1 MGLNYLR
8 LKRKTMNANRAYHQT
23 PEEWLQEYKTGVVV
37 EPTENVHRPV
47 NVLEL
52 VFDHHR
58 TARTKSGSVILCF
71 VEVATGQE
79 YLAFFNADLNQQRG
93 SNKGQQRKIGQG
105 GQFLPPKRGKFRKF
119 WMSIV
124 GTEPKRWSTVH
135 KDINA
140 RLKDFTFTGDVD
152 KSVKADG
159 TPFNRIKNVTIFERQ
174 KSNNFDTYEE
184 QLRDIPLEQRIRRN
198 TYRN

>member
-71 VEVATGQE
+71 VEVATGEE
-79 YLAFFNADLNQQRG
+79 YVAFFNADLTRQRG
-93 SNKGQQRKIGQG
+93 SRKGQLKKIGVG
-105 GQFLPPKRGKFRKF
+105 GQFLPPKRGKFRK
-119 WMSIV
+119 WWVRTV
-124 GTEPKRWSTVH
+124 GAEPKRWSTVH
-135 KDINA
+135 KEFKP
-140 RLKDFTFTGDVD
+140 RLKWLKLTGDTD
-152 KSVKADG
+152 ISYKKDG
-159 TPFNRIKNVTIFERQ
+159 QSFNRVKDLRILKLQVR
-174 KSNNFDTYEE
+174 NNFDTSLE
-184 QLRDIPLEQRIRRN
+184 QFSDIPF
-198 TYRN
+198 